1 LNGILAYVE
10 KDLTNRMGEF
20 DKLVESINFKKMEKE
35 DLTKLYA
42 KKKWLQ
48 KSSSFLNI
56 IIMKDMDDDDDDG
69 SDKSDKSSETEE
81 SEESEEGG
89 SSMPMMD
96 LKRSNSNWAYD
107 KKTKIMT
114 FNSTSWYSMITKKPN
129 DKYTI
134 ELCSYVTYYMVG
146 FIEDN
151 KYNQSSLSYNNG
163 YCWYANTNTL
173 YGLST
178 GKQSW
183 SVNGSTSQ
191 GTKIGC
197 VWNKKKG
204 TITFYKDNSKAG
216 DGWTGLDKK
225 MKLFPVLDSCSSGV
239 KFKFVKGKYP
249 K

>member
-1 LNGILAYVE
+1 LGEFKVPPKVYLNGILAYVE

-56 IIMKDMDDDDDDG
+56 IIMKDMDDDDDDD

-191 GTKIGC
+191 G
-197 VWNKKKG
+197 N
-204 TITFYKDNSKAG
+204 FN
-216 DGWTGLDKK
+216 
-225 MKLFPVLDSCSSGV
+225 
-239 KFKFVKGKYP
+239 
-249 K
+249 